1 MVESFSLASVTKWV
15 HKATTERD
23 LQTVHPHCRS
33 ILALRPPVCCPV
45 SQPASWTRT
54 WLQHTLSLTLL
65 WKKLTYGMIC
75 GFMPGW
81 LLAFYLFWP
90 SFIISEWLKKKK
102 INEFLEFL
110 KSWKHLCSCLS
121 SHLLRILEWGWLI
134 ASIFFSVLYWL
145 QWAIEK

>member
-23 LQTVHPHCRS
+23 LQTMHPTAGPSLHWGHLSVAPYLSQRHGRGLDCSTPWVWPSCERS
-33 ILALRPPVCCPV
+33 
-45 SQPASWTRT
+45 
-54 WLQHTLSLTLL
+54 WLMAWFVGS
-65 WKKLTYGMIC
+65 
-75 GFMPGW
+75 MPGW

-90 SFIISEWLKKKK
+90 SFIISEWLKKK

>member
-23 LQTVHPHCRS
+23 LQTMHPHCRS
-33 ILALRPPVCCPV
+33 ILALRPPVFCPV

-54 WLQHTLSLTLL
+54 WLQHTLSLALL

-75 GFMPGW
+75 GFHAW
-81 LLAFYLFWP
+81 LASSFLPFLAQFHHLWMV
-90 SFIISEWLKKKK
+90 KK
-102 INEFLEFL
+102 INKCEFLEFL

-134 ASIFFSVLYWL
+134 VSIFFSVLYWL